1 MKRAKLNNDKITA
14 LYCRLSK
21 DDGTNNES
29 MSISTQKTM
38 LKDYAKR
45 NGFLNCQF
53 YVDDGYSGTNYD
65 RPAFRQLIEDIQDGE
80 VSTLIT
86 KDLSRLGRNYLE
98 TGTYIEVFFPNHNVR
113 YIAINDGVDSIDNAQ
128 MDITPFRNIINE
140 MYAKDT
146 SRKIKSA
153 LHARRMQGKYM
164 ATTAPFG
171 YQKDEKD
178 HNHLVID
185 EVTAPVVELIFSI
198 AEEGVGLHTI
208 CNRLRKAKV
217 LKPSFY
223 KKELFERFMD
233 EEKMYDWDTA
243 YVSQILHN
251 PVYAGNL
258 TVADKPTKTM
268 HFRKRQYIPFAEREV
283 IYGTHEPIIEQNRWN
298 NVQKILQSRPPVI
311 GESSSGYDNIFRGV
325 IKCADCGSAMLAKV
339 EQKRKRNNVLDKT
352 FYCCT
357 KYRKFGKDG
366 CSSHNIEART
376 VHEVVLADIQKH
388 AGQALTDRK
397 AMVTDI
403 AERLNL
409 QMSAD
414 REQQKKELRQC
425 KQRVSEIENL
435 YAKLYEDLTRELITE
450 KRFQMLSARYDSE
463 QEELTAKIKELEKS
477 AIADKE
483 QLSSIEHFAEQ
494 ISGYAGI
501 TELNFKIINQ
511 LIEKILVSEPVE
523 IDGQKIQRLT
533 IHYKFIGA
541 KEAIFKLTNL
551 QKNSIL
557 IKPCSRGVSG
567 ALYPQSAP
575 VGVMLYRGPA
585 SA

>member
-268 HFRKRQYIPFAEREV
+268 RSKKRQYIPYAEREV

-298 NVQKILQSRPPVI
+298 TVQKILESRPPVI
-311 GESSSGYDNIFRGV
+311 GESSSGYDNIFRGI

-357 KYRKFGKDG
+357 KYRKFGKEG
-366 CSSHNIEART
+366 CSSHTIEART

-388 AGQALTDRK
+388 AGQALADRK
-397 AMVTDI
+397 AMVTEI

-409 QMSAD
+409 QLSAD

-435 YAKLYEDLTRELITE
+435 YAKLYEDLTRELLTE

-477 AIADKE
+477 AIADRE
-483 QLSSIEHFAEQ
+483 QLSSIEQFAEQ

-523 IDGQKIQRLT
+523 VDGQKIQRLT

-541 KEAIFKLTNL
+541 LETLE
-551 QKNSIL
+551 
-557 IKPCSRGVSG
+557 
-567 ALYPQSAP
+567 
-575 VGVMLYRGPA
+575 
-585 SA
+585 

>member
-217 LKPSFY
+217 MKPSFY

-268 HFRKRQYIPFAEREV
+268 RSKKRQYIPYAEREI

-298 NVQKILQSRPPVI
+298 TVQKILEGRPPVI

-397 AMVTDI
+397 AMVTEI

-435 YAKLYEDLTRELITE
+435 YAKLYEDLTRELLTE

-483 QLSSIEHFAEQ
+483 QLSSIEQFAEQ

-523 IDGQKIQRLT
+523 VDGQKIQRLT

-541 KEAIFKLTNL
+541 LETLE
-551 QKNSIL
+551 
-557 IKPCSRGVSG
+557 
-567 ALYPQSAP
+567 
-575 VGVMLYRGPA
+575 
-585 SA
+585 

>member
-153 LHARRMQGKYM
+153 LHARKMQGKYM

-223 KKELFERFMD
+223 KKEMFERYTD

-243 YVSQILHN
+243 YVSKILHD

-258 TVADKPTKTM
+258 TVAERPTKTM
-268 HFRKRQYIPFAEREV
+268 RSKKRQYIPYAEREV
-283 IYGTHEPIIEQNRWN
+283 IYGTHEPIIEQSRWN
-298 NVQKILQSRPPVI
+298 TVQKILESRPPVI

-357 KYRKFGKDG
+357 KYRKFGKEG
-366 CSSHNIEART
+366 CSSHTIEART

-388 AGQALTDRK
+388 AGQALADRK
-397 AMVTDI
+397 AMVTEI

-409 QMSAD
+409 QLSAD
-414 REQQKKELRQC
+414 KEQQKKELRQC

-435 YAKLYEDLTRELITE
+435 YAKLYEDLTRELLTE

-483 QLSSIEHFAEQ
+483 QLSSIEQFAEQ

-523 IDGQKIQRLT
+523 VDGQKIQRLT

-541 KEAIFKLTNL
+541 LETLE
-551 QKNSIL
+551 
-557 IKPCSRGVSG
+557 
-567 ALYPQSAP
+567 
-575 VGVMLYRGPA
+575 
-585 SA
+585 

>member
-21 DDGTNNES
+21 DDNTNNES

-268 HFRKRQYIPFAEREV
+268 RSKKRQYIPYAEREI

-357 KYRKFGKDG
+357 KYRKFGKEG
-366 CSSHNIEART
+366 CSAHTIEART

-397 AMVTDI
+397 AMVTEI

-435 YAKLYEDLTRELITE
+435 YAKLYEDLTRELLTE
-450 KRFQMLSARYDSE
+450 KRFQMLSARFDSE

-477 AIADKE
+477 AIADRE
-483 QLSSIEHFAEQ
+483 QLSSIEQFAEQ

-523 IDGQKIQRLT
+523 VDGQKIQRLT

-541 KEAIFKLTNL
+541 LETLE
-551 QKNSIL
+551 
-557 IKPCSRGVSG
+557 
-567 ALYPQSAP
+567 
-575 VGVMLYRGPA
+575 
-585 SA
+585 

>member
-98 TGTYIEVFFPNHNVR
+98 TGTYIEVFFPNHDVR

-153 LHARRMQGKYM
+153 LHARKMQGKYM

-217 LKPSFY
+217 IKPSFY
-223 KKELFERFMD
+223 KKEMFERYTD

-243 YVSQILHN
+243 YVSKILHD

-258 TVADKPTKTM
+258 TVAERPTKTM
-268 HFRKRQYIPFAEREV
+268 RSKKRQYIPYAEREV
-283 IYGTHEPIIEQNRWN
+283 IYGTHEPIIEQSRWN
-298 NVQKILQSRPPVI
+298 TVQKILESRPPVI

-357 KYRKFGKDG
+357 KYRKFGKEG
-366 CSSHNIEART
+366 CSSHTIEART

-388 AGQALTDRK
+388 AGQALADRK
-397 AMVTDI
+397 AMVTEI

-409 QMSAD
+409 QLSAD
-414 REQQKKELRQC
+414 KEQQKKELRQC

-435 YAKLYEDLTRELITE
+435 YAKLYEDLTRELLTE

-483 QLSSIEHFAEQ
+483 QLSSIEQFAEQ

-523 IDGQKIQRLT
+523 VDGQKIQRLT

-541 KEAIFKLTNL
+541 LETLE
-551 QKNSIL
+551 
-557 IKPCSRGVSG
+557 
-567 ALYPQSAP
+567 
-575 VGVMLYRGPA
+575 
-585 SA
+585 

>member
-153 LHARRMQGKYM
+153 LHARKMQGKYM

-217 LKPSFY
+217 IKPSFY
-223 KKELFERFMD
+223 KKEMFERYTD

-243 YVSQILHN
+243 YVSKILHD

-258 TVADKPTKTM
+258 TVAERPTKTM
-268 HFRKRQYIPFAEREV
+268 RSKKRQYIPYAEREV
-283 IYGTHEPIIEQNRWN
+283 IYGTHEPIIEQSRWN
-298 NVQKILQSRPPVI
+298 TVQKILESRPPVI
-311 GESSSGYDNIFRGV
+311 GESSSGYDNIFRGI

-357 KYRKFGKDG
+357 KYRKFGKEG
-366 CSSHNIEART
+366 CSSHTIEART

-388 AGQALTDRK
+388 AGQALADRK
-397 AMVTDI
+397 AMVTEI

-409 QMSAD
+409 QLSAD
-414 REQQKKELRQC
+414 KEQQKKELRQC

-435 YAKLYEDLTRELITE
+435 YAKLYEDLTRELLTE

-483 QLSSIEHFAEQ
+483 QLSSIEQFAEQ

-523 IDGQKIQRLT
+523 VDGQKIQRLT

-541 KEAIFKLTNL
+541 LETLE
-551 QKNSIL
+551 
-557 IKPCSRGVSG
+557 
-567 ALYPQSAP
+567 
-575 VGVMLYRGPA
+575 
-585 SA
+585 

>member
-268 HFRKRQYIPFAEREV
+268 RSKKRQYIPYAEREI

-325 IKCADCGSAMLAKV
+325 IKCAGCGSAMLAKV

-357 KYRKFGKDG
+357 KYRKFGKEG
-366 CSSHNIEART
+366 CSSHTIEAGT
-376 VHEVVLADIQKH
+376 VHEVVLADIQKY
-388 AGQALTDRK
+388 AGQALADRK
-397 AMVTDI
+397 AMVTEI

-409 QMSAD
+409 QLSAD

-450 KRFQMLSARYDSE
+450 KRFQMLSARFDSE

-483 QLSSIEHFAEQ
+483 QLSSIEQFAEQ

-523 IDGQKIQRLT
+523 VDGQKTQRLT

-541 KEAIFKLTNL
+541 LDTLE
-551 QKNSIL
+551 
-557 IKPCSRGVSG
+557 
-567 ALYPQSAP
+567 
-575 VGVMLYRGPA
+575 
-585 SA
+585 

>member
-38 LKDYAKR
+38 LKEYAKR

-153 LHARRMQGKYM
+153 LHARKMQGKYM

-217 LKPSFY
+217 IKPSFY
-223 KKELFERFMD
+223 KKEMFERYTD

-243 YVSQILHN
+243 YVSKILRN

-258 TVADKPTKTM
+258 TVAERPTKTM
-268 HFRKRQYIPFAEREV
+268 RSKKRQYIPYAEREI

-298 NVQKILQSRPPVI
+298 TVQKILDGRPPVI
-311 GESSSGYDNIFRGV
+311 GESSSGYDNIFRGI

-357 KYRKFGKDG
+357 KYRKFGKEG
-366 CSSHNIEART
+366 CSSHTIEART

-388 AGQALTDRK
+388 AGQALADRK
-397 AMVTDI
+397 AMVTEI

-414 REQQKKELRQC
+414 KEQQKKELRQC

-541 KEAIFKLTNL
+541 LETLE
-551 QKNSIL
+551 
-557 IKPCSRGVSG
+557 
-567 ALYPQSAP
+567 
-575 VGVMLYRGPA
+575 
-585 SA
+585 

>member
-217 LKPSFY
+217 IKPSFY

-268 HFRKRQYIPFAEREV
+268 RSKKRQYIPFAEREV

-357 KYRKFGKDG
+357 KYRKFGKEG
-366 CSSHNIEART
+366 CSSHTIEART

-397 AMVTDI
+397 AMVTEI

-435 YAKLYEDLTRELITE
+435 YAKLYEDLTRELLTE
-450 KRFQMLSARYDSE
+450 KRFQMLSARFDSE

-483 QLSSIEHFAEQ
+483 QLSSIEQFAEQ

-523 IDGQKIQRLT
+523 VDGQKIQRLT

-541 KEAIFKLTNL
+541 LETLE
-551 QKNSIL
+551 
-557 IKPCSRGVSG
+557 
-567 ALYPQSAP
+567 
-575 VGVMLYRGPA
+575 
-585 SA
+585 

>member
-217 LKPSFY
+217 IKPSFY

-268 HFRKRQYIPFAEREV
+268 RSKKRQYIPFAEREV

-357 KYRKFGKDG
+357 KYRKFGKEG
-366 CSSHNIEART
+366 CSSHTIEART

-435 YAKLYEDLTRELITE
+435 YAKLYEDLTRELLTE

-483 QLSSIEHFAEQ
+483 QLSSIEQFAEQ

-523 IDGQKIQRLT
+523 VDGQKIQRLT

-541 KEAIFKLTNL
+541 LETLE
-551 QKNSIL
+551 
-557 IKPCSRGVSG
+557 
-567 ALYPQSAP
+567 
-575 VGVMLYRGPA
+575 
-585 SA
+585 

>member
-268 HFRKRQYIPFAEREV
+268 RSKKRQYIPYAEREI
-283 IYGTHEPIIEQNRWN
+283 IYGTHEPIIEQNRWI

-357 KYRKFGKDG
+357 KYRKFGKEG
-366 CSSHNIEART
+366 CSAHTIEART

-397 AMVTDI
+397 AMVMEI

-409 QMSAD
+409 QLSAD

-501 TELNFKIINQ
+501 AELNFKIINQ

-541 KEAIFKLTNL
+541 LETLE
-551 QKNSIL
+551 
-557 IKPCSRGVSG
+557 
-567 ALYPQSAP
+567 
-575 VGVMLYRGPA
+575 
-585 SA
+585 

>member
-268 HFRKRQYIPFAEREV
+268 RSKKRQYIPYAEREI

-357 KYRKFGKDG
+357 KYRKFGKEG
-366 CSSHNIEART
+366 CSSHTIEART

-397 AMVTDI
+397 AMVTEI

-435 YAKLYEDLTRELITE
+435 YAKLYEDLTRELLTE

-523 IDGQKIQRLT
+523 VDGQKIQRLT

-541 KEAIFKLTNL
+541 LETLE
-551 QKNSIL
+551 
-557 IKPCSRGVSG
+557 
-567 ALYPQSAP
+567 
-575 VGVMLYRGPA
+575 
-585 SA
+585 

>member
-113 YIAINDGVDSIDNAQ
+113 YIAINEGVDSIDNAQ

-268 HFRKRQYIPFAEREV
+268 HSKKRQYIPFAEREV

-397 AMVTDI
+397 AMVTEI

-409 QMSAD
+409 QLSAD
-414 REQQKKELRQC
+414 KEQQKKELRQC

-435 YAKLYEDLTRELITE
+435 YAKLYEDLTRELLTE
-450 KRFQMLSARYDSE
+450 KRFQMLSARFDSE

-483 QLSSIEHFAEQ
+483 QLSSIEQFAEQ

-523 IDGQKIQRLT
+523 VDGQKIQRLT

-541 KEAIFKLTNL
+541 LETLE
-551 QKNSIL
+551 
-557 IKPCSRGVSG
+557 
-567 ALYPQSAP
+567 
-575 VGVMLYRGPA
+575 
-585 SA
+585 

>member
-223 KKELFERFMD
+223 KKEMFERYTD

-243 YVSQILHN
+243 YVSKILHD

-258 TVADKPTKTM
+258 TVAERPTKTM
-268 HFRKRQYIPFAEREV
+268 RSKKRQYIPYAEREV

-298 NVQKILQSRPPVI
+298 NVQKILESRPPVI

-357 KYRKFGKDG
+357 KYRKFGKEG
-366 CSSHNIEART
+366 CSSHTIEART

-388 AGQALTDRK
+388 AGQALADRK
-397 AMVTDI
+397 AMVTEI

-409 QMSAD
+409 QLSAD
-414 REQQKKELRQC
+414 KEQQKKELRQC

-435 YAKLYEDLTRELITE
+435 YAKLYEDLTRELMTE

-483 QLSSIEHFAEQ
+483 QLSSIEQFAEQ

-523 IDGQKIQRLT
+523 VDGQKIQRLT

-541 KEAIFKLTNL
+541 LETLE
-551 QKNSIL
+551 
-557 IKPCSRGVSG
+557 
-567 ALYPQSAP
+567 
-575 VGVMLYRGPA
+575 
-585 SA
+585 

>member
-217 LKPSFY
+217 MKPSFY

-268 HFRKRQYIPFAEREV
+268 RSKKRQYIPYAEREI
-283 IYGTHEPIIEQNRWN
+283 IYGTHEPIIEQSRWN
-298 NVQKILQSRPPVI
+298 TVQKILQSRPPVI
-311 GESSSGYDNIFRGV
+311 GESSSGYDNIFRGI

-339 EQKRKRNNVLDKT
+339 EQKRKRNNVIDKT

-357 KYRKFGKDG
+357 KYRKFGKEG
-366 CSSHNIEART
+366 CSSHTIEART

-388 AGQALTDRK
+388 AGQALADRK
-397 AMVTDI
+397 AMVTEI

-409 QMSAD
+409 QLSAD
-414 REQQKKELRQC
+414 KEQQKKELRQC

-463 QEELTAKIKELEKS
+463 QEELTARIKELEKS

-523 IDGQKIQRLT
+523 VDGQKIQRLT

-541 KEAIFKLTNL
+541 LETLE
-551 QKNSIL
+551 
-557 IKPCSRGVSG
+557 
-567 ALYPQSAP
+567 
-575 VGVMLYRGPA
+575 
-585 SA
+585 

>member
-217 LKPSFY
+217 IKPSFY

-268 HFRKRQYIPFAEREV
+268 RSKKRQYIPFAEREV

-311 GESSSGYDNIFRGV
+311 GESSSGYDNIFRGI

-409 QMSAD
+409 QLSAD

-435 YAKLYEDLTRELITE
+435 YAKLYEDLTRELLTE

-483 QLSSIEHFAEQ
+483 QLSSIEQFAEQ

-541 KEAIFKLTNL
+541 LETLE
-551 QKNSIL
+551 
-557 IKPCSRGVSG
+557 
-567 ALYPQSAP
+567 
-575 VGVMLYRGPA
+575 
-585 SA
+585 

>member
-153 LHARRMQGKYM
+153 LHARKMQGKYM

-217 LKPSFY
+217 IKPSFY
-223 KKELFERFMD
+223 KKEMFERYTD

-243 YVSQILHN
+243 YVSKILHD

-258 TVADKPTKTM
+258 TVAERPTKTM
-268 HFRKRQYIPFAEREV
+268 RSKKRQYIPYAEREV
-283 IYGTHEPIIEQNRWN
+283 IYGTHEPIIEQSRWN
-298 NVQKILQSRPPVI
+298 TVQKILESRPPVI

-357 KYRKFGKDG
+357 KYRKFGKEG
-366 CSSHNIEART
+366 CSSHTIEART

-435 YAKLYEDLTRELITE
+435 YAKLYEDLTRELLTE

-483 QLSSIEHFAEQ
+483 QLSSIEQFAEQ

-523 IDGQKIQRLT
+523 VDGQKIQRLT

-541 KEAIFKLTNL
+541 LETLE
-551 QKNSIL
+551 
-557 IKPCSRGVSG
+557 
-567 ALYPQSAP
+567 
-575 VGVMLYRGPA
+575 
-585 SA
+585 

>member
-268 HFRKRQYIPFAEREV
+268 RSKKRQYIPFAEREV

-357 KYRKFGKDG
+357 KYRKFGKEG
-366 CSSHNIEART
+366 CSSHTIEART

-435 YAKLYEDLTRELITE
+435 YAKLYEDLTRELLTE
-450 KRFQMLSARYDSE
+450 KRFQMLSARFDSE

-477 AIADKE
+477 AIADRE
-483 QLSSIEHFAEQ
+483 QLSSIEQFAEQ

-501 TELNFKIINQ
+501 TELNFKIIKQ

-523 IDGQKIQRLT
+523 VDGQKIQRLT

-541 KEAIFKLTNL
+541 LETLE
-551 QKNSIL
+551 
-557 IKPCSRGVSG
+557 
-567 ALYPQSAP
+567 
-575 VGVMLYRGPA
+575 
-585 SA
+585 

>member
-185 EVTAPVVELIFSI
+185 EVTAPIVELIFSI

-217 LKPSFY
+217 IKPSFY

-268 HFRKRQYIPFAEREV
+268 RSKKRQYIPFAEREV

-311 GESSSGYDNIFRGV
+311 GESSSGYDNIFRGT

-397 AMVTDI
+397 AMVTEI

-435 YAKLYEDLTRELITE
+435 YAKLYEDLTRELLTE
-450 KRFQMLSARYDSE
+450 KRFQMLSARFDSE

-483 QLSSIEHFAEQ
+483 QLSSIEQFAEQ

-523 IDGQKIQRLT
+523 VDGQKIQRLT

-541 KEAIFKLTNL
+541 LETLE
-551 QKNSIL
+551 
-557 IKPCSRGVSG
+557 
-567 ALYPQSAP
+567 
-575 VGVMLYRGPA
+575 
-585 SA
+585 

>member
-98 TGTYIEVFFPNHNVR
+98 TGTYIEVFFPNHDVR

-153 LHARRMQGKYM
+153 LHARKMQGKYM

-185 EVTAPVVELIFSI
+185 EVTAPIVELIFSI

-223 KKELFERFMD
+223 KKEMFERYTD

-243 YVSQILHN
+243 YVSKILHD

-258 TVADKPTKTM
+258 TVAERPTKTM
-268 HFRKRQYIPFAEREV
+268 RSKKRQYIPYAEREV
-283 IYGTHEPIIEQNRWN
+283 IYGTHEPIIEQSRWN
-298 NVQKILQSRPPVI
+298 TVQKILESRPPVI

-357 KYRKFGKDG
+357 KYRKFGKEG
-366 CSSHNIEART
+366 CSSHTIEART

-388 AGQALTDRK
+388 AGQALADRK
-397 AMVTDI
+397 AMVTEI

-409 QMSAD
+409 QLSAD
-414 REQQKKELRQC
+414 KEQQKKELRQC

-450 KRFQMLSARYDSE
+450 KRFQMLSARFDSE

-483 QLSSIEHFAEQ
+483 QLSSIEQFAEQ

-523 IDGQKIQRLT
+523 VDGQKIQRLT

-541 KEAIFKLTNL
+541 LETLE
-551 QKNSIL
+551 
-557 IKPCSRGVSG
+557 
-567 ALYPQSAP
+567 
-575 VGVMLYRGPA
+575 
-585 SA
+585 

>member
-153 LHARRMQGKYM
+153 LHARKMQGKYM

-185 EVTAPVVELIFSI
+185 EVTAPIVELIFSI

-217 LKPSFY
+217 IKPSFY
-223 KKELFERFMD
+223 KKEMFERYTD

-243 YVSQILHN
+243 YVSKILHD

-258 TVADKPTKTM
+258 TVAERPTKTM
-268 HFRKRQYIPFAEREV
+268 RSKKRQYIPYAEREV
-283 IYGTHEPIIEQNRWN
+283 IYGTHEPIIEQSRWN
-298 NVQKILQSRPPVI
+298 TVQKILESRPPVI

-357 KYRKFGKDG
+357 KYRKFGKEG
-366 CSSHNIEART
+366 CSSHTIEART

-388 AGQALTDRK
+388 AGQALADRK
-397 AMVTDI
+397 AMVTEI

-409 QMSAD
+409 QLSAD
-414 REQQKKELRQC
+414 KEQQKKELRQC

-450 KRFQMLSARYDSE
+450 KRFQMLSARFDSE

-541 KEAIFKLTNL
+541 LETLE
-551 QKNSIL
+551 
-557 IKPCSRGVSG
+557 
-567 ALYPQSAP
+567 
-575 VGVMLYRGPA
+575 
-585 SA
+585 

>member
-153 LHARRMQGKYM
+153 LHARKMQGKYM

-217 LKPSFY
+217 IKPSFY
-223 KKELFERFMD
+223 KKEMFERYTD

-243 YVSQILHN
+243 YVSKILRN

-258 TVADKPTKTM
+258 TVAERPTKTM
-268 HFRKRQYIPFAEREV
+268 RSKKRQYIPYAEREV

-298 NVQKILQSRPPVI
+298 TVQKILDGRPPVI
-311 GESSSGYDNIFRGV
+311 GESSSGYDNIFRGI

-357 KYRKFGKDG
+357 KYRKFGKEG
-366 CSSHNIEART
+366 CSSHTIEART

-397 AMVTDI
+397 AMVTEI

-409 QMSAD
+409 QLSAD
-414 REQQKKELRQC
+414 KEQQKKELRQC

-435 YAKLYEDLTRELITE
+435 YAKLYEDLTRELLTE

-463 QEELTAKIKELEKS
+463 QEKLIVKIKELEKS

-483 QLSSIEHFAEQ
+483 QLSSIEQFAEQ

-523 IDGQKIQRLT
+523 VDGQKIQRLT

-541 KEAIFKLTNL
+541 LETLE
-551 QKNSIL
+551 
-557 IKPCSRGVSG
+557 
-567 ALYPQSAP
+567 
-575 VGVMLYRGPA
+575 
-585 SA
+585 

>member
-153 LHARRMQGKYM
+153 LHARKMQGKYM

-171 YQKDEKD
+171 YKKDESD

-217 LKPSFY
+217 IKPSFY
-223 KKELFERFMD
+223 KKE
-233 EEKMYDWDTA
+233 
-243 YVSQILHN
+243 
-251 PVYAGNL
+251 
-258 TVADKPTKTM
+258 
-268 HFRKRQYIPFAEREV
+268 
-283 IYGTHEPIIEQNRWN
+283 
-298 NVQKILQSRPPVI
+298 
-311 GESSSGYDNIFRGV
+311 
-325 IKCADCGSAMLAKV
+325 MLAKV

-357 KYRKFGKDG
+357 KYRKFGKEG
-366 CSSHNIEART
+366 CSSHTIEART
-376 VHEVVLADIQKH
+376 VHEVVLADIQNH

-397 AMVTDI
+397 AMVTEI

-409 QMSAD
+409 QLSAD
-414 REQQKKELRQC
+414 REQQKKELRQY

-435 YAKLYEDLTRELITE
+435 YAKLYEDLTRELLTE

-483 QLSSIEHFAEQ
+483 QLSSIEQFAEQ

-523 IDGQKIQRLT
+523 VDGQKIQRLT
-533 IHYKFIGA
+533 
-541 KEAIFKLTNL
+541 
-551 QKNSIL
+551 SIT
-557 IKPCSRGVSG
+557 SS
-567 ALYPQSAP
+567 
-575 VGVMLYRGPA
+575 
-585 SA
+585 

>member
-153 LHARRMQGKYM
+153 LHARKMQGKYM

-217 LKPSFY
+217 MKPSFY

-268 HFRKRQYIPFAEREV
+268 RSKKRQYIPYAEREI
-283 IYGTHEPIIEQNRWN
+283 IYGTHEPIIEQSRWN
-298 NVQKILQSRPPVI
+298 TVQKILQSRPPVI

-376 VHEVVLADIQKH
+376 VHEVVLTDIQKH

-397 AMVTDI
+397 TMVMDI

-409 QMSAD
+409 QLSAD

-435 YAKLYEDLTRELITE
+435 YAKLYEDLTRELLTE

-483 QLSSIEHFAEQ
+483 QLSSIEQFAEQ
-494 ISGYAGI
+494 ISDYAGI
-501 TELNFKIINQ
+501 TKLNFKIINQ

-523 IDGQKIQRLT
+523 VDGQKIQRLT

-541 KEAIFKLTNL
+541 LETLE
-551 QKNSIL
+551 
-557 IKPCSRGVSG
+557 
-567 ALYPQSAP
+567 
-575 VGVMLYRGPA
+575 
-585 SA
+585 

>member
-217 LKPSFY
+217 MKPSFY

-268 HFRKRQYIPFAEREV
+268 RSKKRQYIPYAEREI
-283 IYGTHEPIIEQNRWN
+283 IYGTHEPIIEQSRWN
-298 NVQKILQSRPPVI
+298 TVQKILQSRPPVI
-311 GESSSGYDNIFRGV
+311 GESSSGYDNIFRGI

-357 KYRKFGKDG
+357 KYRKFGKEG
-366 CSSHNIEART
+366 CSSHTIEART

-397 AMVTDI
+397 AMVTEI

-409 QMSAD
+409 QLSAD
-414 REQQKKELRQC
+414 KEQQKKELRQC

-483 QLSSIEHFAEQ
+483 QLSSIEQFAEQ

-541 KEAIFKLTNL
+541 LETLE
-551 QKNSIL
+551 
-557 IKPCSRGVSG
+557 
-567 ALYPQSAP
+567 
-575 VGVMLYRGPA
+575 
-585 SA
+585 

>member
-268 HFRKRQYIPFAEREV
+268 RSKKRQYIPYAEREI
-283 IYGTHEPIIEQNRWN
+283 IYGTHEPVIEQNRWN

-311 GESSSGYDNIFRGV
+311 GESSSGYDNIFRGG
-325 IKCADCGSAMLAKV
+325 IKCAGCGSAMLAKV
-339 EQKRKRNNVLDKT
+339 EQKRKRNNVPDKT
-352 FYCCT
+352 FYCCN
-357 KYRKFGKDG
+357 KYRKFGKEG
-366 CSSHNIEART
+366 CSAHTIEART

-435 YAKLYEDLTRELITE
+435 YAKLYEDLTRELLTE

-541 KEAIFKLTNL
+541 LETLE
-551 QKNSIL
+551 
-557 IKPCSRGVSG
+557 
-567 ALYPQSAP
+567 
-575 VGVMLYRGPA
+575 
-585 SA
+585 

>member
-217 LKPSFY
+217 IKPSFY
-223 KKELFERFMD
+223 KKEMFERYTD

-243 YVSQILHN
+243 YVSKILHD

-258 TVADKPTKTM
+258 TVAERPTKTM
-268 HFRKRQYIPFAEREV
+268 RSKKRQYIPYAEREV

-298 NVQKILQSRPPVI
+298 TVQKILESRPPVI
-311 GESSSGYDNIFRGV
+311 GESSSGYDNIFRGI

-357 KYRKFGKDG
+357 KYRKFGKEG
-366 CSSHNIEART
+366 CSSHTIEART

-397 AMVTDI
+397 AMVTEI

-409 QMSAD
+409 QLSAD
-414 REQQKKELRQC
+414 KEQQKKELRQC

-450 KRFQMLSARYDSE
+450 KRFQMLSARFDSE

-483 QLSSIEHFAEQ
+483 QLSSIEQFAEQ

-523 IDGQKIQRLT
+523 VDGQKIQRLT

-541 KEAIFKLTNL
+541 LETLE
-551 QKNSIL
+551 
-557 IKPCSRGVSG
+557 
-567 ALYPQSAP
+567 
-575 VGVMLYRGPA
+575 
-585 SA
+585 

>member
-217 LKPSFY
+217 IKPSFY
-223 KKELFERFMD
+223 KKEMFERYTD

-243 YVSQILHN
+243 YVSKILRN

-258 TVADKPTKTM
+258 TVAERPTKTM
-268 HFRKRQYIPFAEREV
+268 RSKKRQYIPYAEREI
-283 IYGTHEPIIEQNRWN
+283 IYGTHEPVIEQNRWN

-311 GESSSGYDNIFRGV
+311 GESSSGYDNIFRGT

-357 KYRKFGKDG
+357 KYRKFGKEG
-366 CSSHNIEART
+366 CSAHTIEART

-397 AMVTDI
+397 AMVTEI

-409 QMSAD
+409 QLSAD

-435 YAKLYEDLTRELITE
+435 YAKLYEDLTRELLTE

-483 QLSSIEHFAEQ
+483 QLSSIEQFAEQ

-541 KEAIFKLTNL
+541 LETFE
-551 QKNSIL
+551 
-557 IKPCSRGVSG
+557 
-567 ALYPQSAP
+567 
-575 VGVMLYRGPA
+575 
-585 SA
+585 

>member
-153 LHARRMQGKYM
+153 LHARKMQGKYM

-217 LKPSFY
+217 IKPSFY
-223 KKELFERFMD
+223 KKEMFERYTD

-243 YVSQILHN
+243 YVSKILHD

-258 TVADKPTKTM
+258 TVAERPTKTM
-268 HFRKRQYIPFAEREV
+268 RSKKRQYIPYAEREV
-283 IYGTHEPIIEQNRWN
+283 IYGTHEPIIEQSRWN

-357 KYRKFGKDG
+357 KYRKFGKEG
-366 CSSHNIEART
+366 CSSHTIEART

-388 AGQALTDRK
+388 AGQALADRK
-397 AMVTDI
+397 AMVTEI

-435 YAKLYEDLTRELITE
+435 YAKLYEDLTRELLTE

-483 QLSSIEHFAEQ
+483 QLSSIEQFAEQ

-541 KEAIFKLTNL
+541 LETLE
-551 QKNSIL
+551 
-557 IKPCSRGVSG
+557 
-567 ALYPQSAP
+567 
-575 VGVMLYRGPA
+575 
-585 SA
+585 

>member
-29 MSISTQKTM
+29 MSIGTQKTM
-38 LKDYAKR
+38 LKEYAKR

-65 RPAFRQLIEDIQDGE
+65 RPAFQQLIEDIRNGE

-113 YIAINDGVDSIDNAQ
+113 YIAVNDGVDSIDNTQ

-153 LHARRMQGKYM
+153 LRTRKLQGKYM
-164 ATTAPFG
+164 ATTPPFG
-171 YQKDEKD
+171 YRKDEGD

-217 LKPSFY
+217 MKPSFY
-223 KKELFERFMD
+223 KKELFERYID

-243 YVSQILHN
+243 YVSKILHD

-258 TVADKPTKTM
+258 IVAERPTKTM
-268 HFRKRQYIPFAEREV
+268 RSKKRQYIPFAEREV

-311 GESSSGYDNIFRGV
+311 GESSSGYDNIFRGI
-325 IKCADCGSAMLAKV
+325 IKCADCGSAMLVKV
-339 EQKRKRNNVLDKT
+339 ENKRKRNDVIDKA

-357 KYRKFGKDG
+357 KYRKYGKEG

-388 AGQALTDRK
+388 AQQALTDRK
-397 AMVTDI
+397 AMVTEI

-409 QMSAD
+409 QLSAD
-414 REQQKKELRQC
+414 REQQKKELRQY

-463 QEELTAKIKELEKS
+463 QEELSAKIKELERS
-477 AIADKE
+477 ATEDRE
-483 QLSSIEHFAEQ
+483 QLSSIERFAEH
-494 ISGYAGI
+494 ISDYAGI
-501 TELNFKIINQ
+501 TELNFRIINQ
-511 LIEKILVSEPVE
+511 LIDKILVSEPVE
-523 IDGQKIQRLT
+523 VDGQKIQRLT

-541 KEAIFKLTNL
+541 LETLE
-551 QKNSIL
+551 
-557 IKPCSRGVSG
+557 
-567 ALYPQSAP
+567 
-575 VGVMLYRGPA
+575 
-585 SA
+585 

>member
-153 LHARRMQGKYM
+153 LHARKMQGKYM

-217 LKPSFY
+217 IKPSFY
-223 KKELFERFMD
+223 KKEMFERYTD

-243 YVSQILHN
+243 YVSKILHD

-258 TVADKPTKTM
+258 TVAERPTKTM
-268 HFRKRQYIPFAEREV
+268 RSKKRQYIPYAEREV
-283 IYGTHEPIIEQNRWN
+283 IYGTHEPIIEQSRWN
-298 NVQKILQSRPPVI
+298 TVQKILESRPPVI

-357 KYRKFGKDG
+357 KYRKFGKEG
-366 CSSHNIEART
+366 CSSHTIEART

-397 AMVTDI
+397 AMVTEI

-409 QMSAD
+409 QLSAD
-414 REQQKKELRQC
+414 KEQQKKELRQC

-450 KRFQMLSARYDSE
+450 KRFQMLSARFDSE

-523 IDGQKIQRLT
+523 VDGQKIQRLT

-541 KEAIFKLTNL
+541 LETLE
-551 QKNSIL
+551 
-557 IKPCSRGVSG
+557 
-567 ALYPQSAP
+567 
-575 VGVMLYRGPA
+575 
-585 SA
+585 

>member
-268 HFRKRQYIPFAEREV
+268 RSKKRQYIPFAEREV

-311 GESSSGYDNIFRGV
+311 GESSSGYDNIFRGI

-357 KYRKFGKDG
+357 KYRKYGKEG

-409 QMSAD
+409 QLSAD
-414 REQQKKELRQC
+414 KEQQKKELRQC

-463 QEELTAKIKELEKS
+463 QEELTARIKELEKS

-523 IDGQKIQRLT
+523 VDGQKIQRLT

-541 KEAIFKLTNL
+541 LETLE
-551 QKNSIL
+551 
-557 IKPCSRGVSG
+557 
-567 ALYPQSAP
+567 
-575 VGVMLYRGPA
+575 
-585 SA
+585 

>member
-98 TGTYIEVFFPNHNVR
+98 TGTYIEVFFPNHDVR

-217 LKPSFY
+217 IKPSFY
-223 KKELFERFMD
+223 KKEMFERYTD

-243 YVSQILHN
+243 YVSKILHD

-258 TVADKPTKTM
+258 TVAERPTKTM
-268 HFRKRQYIPFAEREV
+268 RSKKRQYIPYAEREV
-283 IYGTHEPIIEQNRWN
+283 IYGTHEPIIEQSRWN
-298 NVQKILQSRPPVI
+298 TVQKILESRPPVI

-357 KYRKFGKDG
+357 KYRKFGKEG
-366 CSSHNIEART
+366 CSSHTIEART

-397 AMVTDI
+397 AMVTEI

-435 YAKLYEDLTRELITE
+435 YAKLYEDLTRELLTE

-483 QLSSIEHFAEQ
+483 QLSSIEQFAEQ

-523 IDGQKIQRLT
+523 VDGQKIQRLT

-541 KEAIFKLTNL
+541 LETLE
-551 QKNSIL
+551 
-557 IKPCSRGVSG
+557 
-567 ALYPQSAP
+567 
-575 VGVMLYRGPA
+575 
-585 SA
+585 